1 MKSLQIKMAVIA
13 ILLVVGSMSIS
24 AQASRGT
31 CLKIKACTTLD
42 GTCTTLTAEQQ
53 AIIDALRI
61 DFKAEMD
68 VLRTELQSATTLLD
82 KIAIRKEMV
91 DLRNAHLAEVQ
102 ALLDEWGI

>member
-1 MKSLQIKMAVIA
+1 MKSLKIKMAVIA
-13 ILLVVGSMSIS
+13 ILLVVGSLSVS
-24 AQASRGT
+24 AQTGRGT

-53 AIIDALRI
+53 AIIDDLRVE
-61 DFKAEMD
+61 FQAEMD
-68 VLRTELQSATTLLD
+68 ILRTALQSATTFTD
-82 KIAIRKEMV
+82 KIAIRQEMV